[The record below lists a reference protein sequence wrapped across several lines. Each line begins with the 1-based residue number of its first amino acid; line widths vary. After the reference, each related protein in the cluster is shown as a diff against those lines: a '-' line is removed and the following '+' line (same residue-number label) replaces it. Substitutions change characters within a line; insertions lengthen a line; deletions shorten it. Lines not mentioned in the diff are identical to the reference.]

1 MLTTINELLKMGV
14 KLFIKN
20 KEVEKTEQELEAE
33 KSSDTNETNREEIKQ
48 GKSWR
53 SFLGYVCTVILAYN
67 YIIVPILDYFGIV
80 LFSFPL
86 SEIIRIIIILITGN

>member
-14 KLFIKN
+14 KLFIK
-20 KEVEKTEQELEAE
+20 KKGVEKTEQELEAE